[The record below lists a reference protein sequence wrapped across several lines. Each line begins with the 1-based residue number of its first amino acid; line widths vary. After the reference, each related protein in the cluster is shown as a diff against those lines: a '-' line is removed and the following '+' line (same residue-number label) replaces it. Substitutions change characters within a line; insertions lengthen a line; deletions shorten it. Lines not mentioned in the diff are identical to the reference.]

1 MNGKKSTFCSLQS
14 PSTVV
19 VGKKRVRN
27 TLLHV
32 WLSPDERAK
41 IQERMAD
48 VGIRNLS
55 AYVRKMALNG
65 YVLHVDLSPVRE
77 LVSLQRRCSN
87 NLNQVAIQANTYG
100 GIYPEEIASLQRD
113 YAALW
118 EPLSDLLKKLAA
130 VVEL

>member
-1 MNGKKSTFCSLQS
+1 MNGKKSTFCSPQS

-65 YVLHVDLSPVRE
+65 YVLHVDLSDIRE
-77 LVSLQRRCSN
+77 LVALQRRCAN
-87 NLNQVAIQANTYG
+87 NLNQVAIHANTYG
-100 GIYPEEIASLQRD
+100 IYPSEIAALQKD
-113 YAALW
+113 YADLW
-118 EPLSDLLKKLAA
+118 EPLAELLKKLSA